1 LWTTG
6 LGEQPVK
13 KSVGQAPLE
22 QRHAVIASACQ
33 ENLPLSV
40 RHLCELLEVNRAW
53 YYARQHVIE
62 EPSKLA
68 QAVALRDAIEQ
79 IILDFPGYGYRRVTH
94 ALQRAGWKV
103 NHKRV
108 LRIMREESLLCHIK
122 RHFVPTTDSRHH
134 LPVYPNLVKGR
145 TPDAPDVIWV
155 ADLTYI
161 SLRNEFVYLATILDA
176 YSRRCIG
183 WHLSKRID
191 TNLALGAL
199 EEALA
204 TRDIKPG
211 LIHHSDRG
219 VQYASY
225 AYTQRLSSSGIQISM
240 SAKGNAYDNAKA
252 ESFFKTLK
260 QEEVYLKQYQT
271 FEEAQRNIGQFIE
284 DVYNAKRLHSSLGYV
299 PPIEFE
305 MASYQGLGC

>member
-1 LWTTG
+1 
-6 LGEQPVK
+6 
-13 KSVGQAPLE
+13 
-22 QRHAVIASACQ
+22 VIEHACQ
-33 ENLPLSV
+33 EKLPISI
-40 RHLCELLEVNRAW
+40 RRLCKLLQVNRAW
-53 YYARQHVIE
+53 YYDRQHAII
-62 EPSKLA
+62 EPSQQA
-68 QAVALRDAIEQ
+68 EAVALRDAIEQ

-94 ALQRAGWKV
+94 ALQRAAWKV

-108 LRIMREESLLCHIK
+108 LRIMREESGHGHLK
-122 RHFVPTTDSRHH
+122 RHFVHTTDSHH
-134 LPVYPNLVKGR
+134 PYPIYPNLINGR
-145 TPDAPDVIWV
+145 TPEAPDVIWV
-155 ADLTYI
+155 ADFTYI
-161 SLRNEFVYLATILDA
+161 SLRSEFVYLATILDA
-176 YSRRCIG
+176 YSRRCVG
-183 WHLSKRID
+183 WNLSTRMD

-204 TRDIKPG
+204 TRDVKPG

-225 AYTQRLSSSGIQISM
+225 AYTERLLSLGMHISM

-271 FEEAQRNIGQFIE
+271 FEEASANIGQFID

-305 MASYQGLGC
+305 TAYYQGVGR